1 MTVQLS
7 SEESAFLAGGSGAAV
22 QLAMRI
28 VVRMGE
34 ILGAGEL
41 VEITSSHID
50 GCLYHGD
57 GGVEFAER
65 LVELGG
71 TVTVP
76 ATLNVGALD
85 LLNPARVRSHGHR
98 REMAL
103 RQMRAY
109 QALGCA
115 PTWTCAPYQAG
126 HRPAMGEHVAWGES
140 NAVCFANSVL
150 GARTNRYGDF
160 MDICCAIAGR
170 APRTGLHLGERRRA
184 TVVIDTSRIDA
195 ELRRRDVF
203 YPVLGTW
210 LGATVDDRVAVV
222 TGLPGTVTEDQLKA
236 MGAAAASSGAVGL
249 FHVEGVTPEAPDL
262 PTALGGL
269 DPDTVIAPT
278 PDALRATRDTLS
290 TAGTG
295 RIDAVAVGSPHF
307 SLAEFAR
314 LEALL
319 PAAPFASPLL
329 RLHRALRVPPPG
341 GRRPPAPLRRRRR
354 PDRGRHLR
362 RGHPD
367 PSTEGRGAD
376 DQLRQVRALH
386 SVQHRVRGGL
396 RQPRGLRP
404 VGLAGPGRAAGSAV
418 ELKGVVVHAGPG
430 EPTGP
435 DRRRAHD
442 DGPSPT
448 GARAPAGHRPPTEGR
463 LLVLR
468 QPISFWGGVD
478 PLTGAIMDPRH
489 PRHGT
494 RLGGRVLVMERT
506 IGSSS
511 SSAVMLELLRNRV
524 APAAI
529 VVGRPDAILVLGIL
543 VAQELGYS
551 TIPVVR
557 LDRRD
562 IARLA
567 EADGARATIAGGT
580 LRIERQPGANGAGRD

>member
-1 MTVQLS
+1 METMNEVCAIRMNAVRLS
-7 SEESAFLAGGSGAAV
+7 PRGTALIEGEAGPAV

-28 VVRMGE
+28 VVQMGE

-41 VEITSSHID
+41 VEITSAHID

-57 GGVEFAER
+57 GGVEFGER

-71 TVTVP
+71 AVTVP

-109 QALGCA
+109 EALGCR

-126 HRPAMGEHVAWGES
+126 HRPALGEHVAWGES

-184 TVVIDTSRIDA
+184 TVVVDTGRIDP

-262 PTALGGL
+262 RTALGGL
-269 DPDTVIAPT
+269 DADRVIAPA
-278 PDALRATRDTLS
+278 PDELRATRDTLS

-319 PAAPFASPLL
+319 PAAPFAVPFYVCTGRSEHRRLEEAG
-329 RLHRALRVPPPG
+329 RLHRFQDAGVEIVVDTCVVVTPILPPRDG
-341 GRRPPAPLRRRRR
+341 VLMTNSGKFA
-354 PDRGRHLR
+354 HYT
-362 RGHPD
+362 
-367 PSTEGRGAD
+367 PSNTGY
-376 DQLRQVRALH
+376 
-386 SVQHRVRGGL
+386 
-396 RQPRGLRP
+396 
-404 VGLAGPGRAAGSAV
+404 
-418 ELKGVVVHAGPG
+418 GVVYGSLEDCVRSAS
-430 EPTGP
+430 
-435 DRRRAHD
+435 RARVTRD
-442 DGPSPT
+442 
-448 GARAPAGHRPPTEGR
+448 E
-463 LLVLR
+463 VLW
-468 QPISFWGGVD
+468 S
-478 PLTGAIMDPRH
+478 
-489 PRHGT
+489 
-494 RLGGRVLVMERT
+494 
-506 IGSSS
+506 
-511 SSAVMLELLRNRV
+511 
-524 APAAI
+524 
-529 VVGRPDAILVLGIL
+529 
-543 VAQELGYS
+543 
-551 TIPVVR
+551 
-557 LDRRD
+557 
-562 IARLA
+562 
-567 EADGARATIAGGT
+567 
-580 LRIERQPGANGAGRD
+580 